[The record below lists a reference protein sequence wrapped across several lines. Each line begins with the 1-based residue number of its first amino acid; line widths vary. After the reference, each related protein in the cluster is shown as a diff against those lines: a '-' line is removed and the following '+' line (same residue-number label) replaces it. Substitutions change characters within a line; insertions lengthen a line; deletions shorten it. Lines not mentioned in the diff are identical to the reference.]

1 MSVRFLRY
9 NQSSCKM
16 SQKYVFNIIKNA
28 EFMNAI
34 GENEI
39 GAELVNLNK
48 RFIYWVLKYQTFYF
62 ASSKI

>member
-1 MSVRFLRY
+1 
-9 NQSSCKM
+9 M